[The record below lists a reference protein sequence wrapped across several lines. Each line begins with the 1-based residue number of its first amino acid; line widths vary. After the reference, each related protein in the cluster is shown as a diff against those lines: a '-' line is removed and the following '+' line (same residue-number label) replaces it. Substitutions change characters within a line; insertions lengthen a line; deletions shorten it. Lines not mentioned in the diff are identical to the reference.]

1 MPTFEEEQDAAFDE
15 FIAAGLAPWLVARIG
30 DGLLSAVSGEAK
42 LPENA
47 LDVPRLEGDFMP
59 NTLAGVPDEWF
70 LPEFAL
76 VTEGDPGFAFSV
88 TQTGDVGEDGRP
100 FNRATLELSLRAV
113 APDNLAVIAVAEH
126 FRPVPDLSLEPTLTV
141 PVTAPDGSTQSQA
154 VPGTATAAAGG
165 GYVAT
170 FNLTGPVVQAA
181 YVHLTQGGGAAL
193 KIMATYTGYQ
203 TAIITEPDTGFPV
216 QGPVFRGFQFQ
227 LFGDGTTPGPFEPVD
242 PMPGV
247 YWFFQVTAAF
257 ARTVPVGL
265 AFDTDTY
272 RSRFTITA
280 KDMTRP
286 IIDAN
291 DLDDFA
297 GPRSEYREL
306 TSLGDVAA
314 RYPSLRQLYFG
325 QVSGTIVAVPAAYGI
340 RRTAHGLLASCDSIV
355 DDSPGTITGCRFHF
369 TFTVCPMADPIDL
382 AQLSADIPA
391 IPEAAGRT
399 LRVTLPAGLDARYPS
414 SLDGFPAAVAAFSDG
429 QEPAVQ
435 VGADIADDQATPAT
449 TTVNL
454 FLDQLAATGPA
465 PLFGNVAIRLDDA
478 FPQPVRTQLTLNLR
492 QTADG
497 DELTISGPAGNPPTA
512 QATNAGPLDVVLH
525 RFAAIAGPQVTVTPL
540 GDRLLPA
547 GTSTTLP
554 GAGAGTAVEVSRSL
568 AVPSPLPKAAMF
580 NYITFHTETVQEIQ
594 HPLTV
599 NAAGLNF
606 AAAGIATIGIQITMT
621 ASPGTPVPAMTLTA
635 SHPIDSVN
643 VLVPVD
649 SAVTGLDSTV
659 ALTLTGPAG
668 QRTVSVSHDFVNDPI
683 LVLTQSMIA

>member
-1 MPTFEEEQDAAFDE
+1 MPTFEEDQDAAFDE
-15 FIAAGLAPWLVARIG
+15 FIAAGLAPWLVARTG
-30 DGLLSAVSGEAK
+30 AGLPSAASGEGQ
-42 LPENA
+42 LPQNA
-47 LDVPRLEGDFMP
+47 LDLPRLEGDFTP

-76 VTEGDPGFAFSV
+76 VTEGDPAFGFAV
-88 TQTGDVGEDGRP
+88 TQAGDPGNDGKP
-100 FNRATLELSLRAV
+100 FNRATLTLSLRAV
-113 APDNLAVIAVAEH
+113 TPANLAAIARAGH
-126 FRPVPDLSLEPTLTV
+126 FRPVPDLGLVPTLTV

-154 VPGTATAAAGG
+154 VPGTAVAAADGG
-165 GYVAT
+165 FVAT
-170 FNLTGPVVQAA
+170 FNLTGPVVKVA
-181 YVHLTQGGGAAL
+181 YVHLTQDGGAGL
-193 KIMATYTGYQ
+193 KITASYSGYQ
-203 TAIITEPDTGFPV
+203 TAIITEPDAGFPV
-216 QGPVFRGFQFQ
+216 HGPVFGGLQFQ
-227 LFGDGTTPGPFEPVD
+227 LFGDGTTPGPFEPVN
-242 PMPGV
+242 PMPGE
-247 YWFFQVTAAF
+247 YWFFPVTAAF
-257 ARTVPVGL
+257 VRTVPVGL

-272 RSRFTITA
+272 RSRFTIA
-280 KDMTRP
+280 VKDMTRP
-286 IIDAN
+286 IIDAD
-291 DLDDFA
+291 DLDGSA

-340 RRTAHGLLASCDSIV
+340 RRTAQGLPASCDSIV

-369 TFTVCPMADPIDL
+369 TFTVFPLADPIDL
-382 AQLSADIPA
+382 AQLGADIPA

-414 SLDGFPAAVAAFSDG
+414 SLDGFPAATAAFSDG

-435 VGADIADDQATPAT
+435 VGVDIADDQATPAT

-497 DELTISGPAGNPPTA
+497 DELTITGPTGNPPTA

-525 RFAAIAGPQVTVTPL
+525 RFAAIAGHQVTVTPL
-540 GDRLLPA
+540 GDQLLPA
-547 GTSTTLP
+547 GASAALP

-580 NYITFHTETVQEIQ
+580 TYITFHTETVQEIQ

-621 ASPGTPVPAMTLTA
+621 ASPGTPVPAMTLTP

-659 ALTLTGPAG
+659 ALTLAGPAG
-668 QRTVSVSHDFVNDPI
+668 QRAVSVSHDFVGDPV
-683 LVLTQSMIA
+683 LVLTASMLA